1 MKDTLRKKI
10 QAFLDQKV
18 TVGEM
23 LDDAGVKRTD
33 NVLSIKKAITHMQK
47 SYAVR
52 ATMLLQEI
60 LKDASSQNTA
70 NQDTSELRAEFE
82 FHNQDLDLSRHPK
95 SNAYKSTKT
104 RDRWQGFQNY
114 HNRIVMARPSP
125 ERDFRVEGQYI
136 IGSIQE
142 NGRPY
147 MSLRPFCHANRP
159 QALAE
164 AERLAKEHHKDFA
177 VFRCLEVVKGKKE
190 ET

>member
-33 NVLSIKKAITHMQK
+33 NVLSIKKAITHFQK

-60 LKDASSQNTA
+60 LKESSSQNTA

-82 FHNQDLDLSRHPK
+82 FYNQDLDLTRNPK
-95 SNAYKSTKT
+95 SNAYKSIKT
-104 RDRWQGFQNY
+104 HSRWQGFQDY
-114 HNRIVMARPSP
+114 HNRIVMARVDD
-125 ERDFRVEGQYI
+125 RQFRVEGQYI
-136 IGSIQE
+136 IGSIQDS
-142 NGRPY
+142 GRPY
-147 MSLRPFCHANRP
+147 MSRVPFCHGNRP
-159 QALAE
+159 QALEE
-164 AERLAKEHHKDFA
+164 AKRLAEIHKRDFA
-177 VFRCLEVVKGKKE
+177 IFRCLEVFKGKKE
-190 ET
+190 